1 MSGNA
6 DPFYQTESGEM
17 GFLIFDTG
25 ETLLAGQKNADQRKI
40 FSEISRKWVDK
51 GINMYYCTK

>member
-40 FSEISRKWVDK
+40 FFGNIPKM
-51 GINMYYCTK
+51 G